1 MSILFLKKYDKMLN
15 NAKIPEAVPRGNF
28 YSAATAAAVVI
39 GASATGVAGKRENY
53 EDRDDDPD
61 KAFVVVEKTAK
72 AVVIHGIPPKNFD

>member
-1 MSILFLKKYDKMLN
+1 MIFS
-15 NAKIPEAVPRGNF
+15 A
-28 YSAATAAAVVI
+28 AATAAGVI
-39 GASATGVAGKRENY
+39 RAAAATGVAGERENY